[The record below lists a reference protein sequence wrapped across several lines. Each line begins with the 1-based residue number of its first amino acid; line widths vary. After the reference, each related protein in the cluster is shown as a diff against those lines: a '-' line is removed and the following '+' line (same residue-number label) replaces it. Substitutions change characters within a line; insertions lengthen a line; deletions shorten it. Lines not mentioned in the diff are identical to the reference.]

1 MNVKKVSV
9 IIPIYN
15 AAPFLNDCLNA
26 ILHQSLE
33 DIEIICVND
42 GSTDESLNILRQF
55 QKLDERIVVI
65 DQKNQGAGAARNAGL
80 DIAKGEYL
88 SFLDADDFYEENMLE
103 ESYFAAKNADADV
116 CVFYADLFDNSTGQ
130 YKECTWAFR
139 RQYFQDQIPFD
150 PQEYPNNE
158 NIFRMFNG
166 WPWDKLFKREFI
178 QEHGLYYQN
187 LRTTNDMYFVF
198 IALAKAKRIV
208 TLDKCLI
215 HQRVEVK
222 TSLSRNREK
231 SWDCFYLGLKA
242 MYDEMLRVGLYDTYK
257 KAFLNWCVNFSLW
270 QLNSMK
276 GQAHRDV
283 YNLLREKAFAELN
296 VTGFP
301 EGDFYNKKEYEQYR
315 KIMETP
321 LEEGR
326 NSESAEQLRNN
337 MNVESS
343 HKENK
348 LTKIIRKMRHICC
361 NK

>member
-15 AAPFLNDCLNA
+15 AAPFLNECLNA
-26 ILHQSLE
+26 IMHQSLE

-55 QKLDERIVVI
+55 QKLDERIIVI

-139 RQYFQDQIPFD
+139 RQYFKDQIPFD

-283 YNLLREKAFAELN
+283 YNLLRDKAFAELN

-301 EGDFYNKKEYEQYR
+301 EEDFYNKKEYEQYR

-343 HKENK
+343 HKESK

>member
-15 AAPFLNDCLNA
+15 AAPFLNECLNA

-283 YNLLREKAFAELN
+283 YNLLRDKAFAELN

-301 EGDFYNKKEYEQYR
+301 EEDFYNRKEYEQYR

-343 HKENK
+343 HKESK

>member
-15 AAPFLNDCLNA
+15 AVPFLNDCLNA

>member
-1 MNVKKVSV
+1 MNEKKVSV

-26 ILHQSLE
+26 ILHQTLE

-42 GSTDESLNILRQF
+42 GSTDESLSILRQF
-55 QKLDERIVVI
+55 QKEDDRILVI

-80 DIAKGEYL
+80 DIARGEYL
-88 SFLDADDFYEENMLE
+88 SFLDADDFYEKNMLE
-103 ESYFAAKNADADV
+103 EAYLTAKKADADV
-116 CVFYADLFDNSTGQ
+116 CVFYADLFDNSIGQ

-139 RQYFQDQIPFD
+139 RQYFQDQVPFN
-150 PQEYPNNE
+150 PKEYPNNE

-178 QEHGLYYQN
+178 QKHGLYYQN
-187 LRTTNDMYFVF
+187 LKTTNDMYFVF
-198 IALAKAKRIV
+198 IALAKAERIV

-242 MYDEMLRVGLYDTYK
+242 MYEEMLRVGLYDTYK

-270 QLNSMK
+270 QLNSME

-283 YNLLREKAFAELN
+283 YNLLRDKAFEELN
-296 VTGFP
+296 VTSFS
-301 EGDFYNKKEYEQYR
+301 EEDFYNKKEYEQYR
-315 KIMETP
+315 KIMENP
-321 LEEGR
+321 LGERDNTNLAGQIR
-326 NSESAEQLRNN
+326 Q
-337 MNVESS
+337 NVNAESS
-343 HKENK
+343 HNK
-348 LTKIIRKMRHICC
+348 GVLSKFLRRIKQACC
-361 NK
+361 KK